1 MSLRK
6 RPGPRPAGFIDAHFG
21 AEPAGG
27 ACPSRVPS
35 LDSKSSQNEKPRDV
49 IQPRWGVYALRKKA
63 ERIGSVDA
71 RDEEEAVKRAF
82 KEYNVARGSAGA
94 SACNANPNS
103 PSHVPAVY
111 GASCQSFTLSQW
123 RTEPAIHVGLQRR

>member
-71 RDEEEAVKRAF
+71 SDDAPGAPFAPVPSAF
-82 KEYNVARGSAGA
+82 CAWRSRSTGHTST
-94 SACNANPNS
+94 
-103 PSHVPAVY
+103 
-111 GASCQSFTLSQW
+111 QSMYLHLMQLSL
-123 RTEPAIHVGLQRR
+123 TT